1 MVQSVC
7 QYDVKSRVSDFQ
19 NGEESVYRTDGLKFR
34 FYHGN
39 TDPISWIWRFK
50 VSIVIEN

>member
-1 MVQSVC
+1 MLGSG
-7 QYDVKSRVSDFQ
+7 DWSHWSRVSDFQ
-19 NGEESVYRTDGLKFR
+19 NGEESVYRRDGLKFR

-39 TDPISWIWRFK
+39 SVRFLGFGDVK